1 MKKIFFLT
9 LFLFPIIVLSQTKNN
24 TKTNKQSKEGS
35 QIVKVEPVF
44 GENHVYDYPKN
55 ANLLD
60 STPEYSEGAVKFDE
74 DFNIAFNPSV
84 TEDVK
89 GKILIEFVIEK
100 DGSLSH
106 IKILRNVQQLG
117 PEAVKTIQSLK
128 KWKPA
133 TRNKKPVRT
142 KYLVPIEIDIKANTP
157 NEETGVT
164 R

>member
-1 MKKIFFLT
+1 MKNIIFMS
-9 LFLFPIIVLSQTKNN
+9 LFLLPVALLSQTKN
-24 TKTNKQSKEGS
+24 KNKPSKEGN

-60 STPEYSEGAVKFDE
+60 TFPEYSEGAEKFDE
-74 DFNIAFNPSV
+74 DFNGAFNPSV

-89 GKILIEFVIEK
+89 GKILIEFIIEK

-106 IKILRNVQQLG
+106 LKVLRNLGNQLG
-117 PEAVKTIQSLK
+117 NEVIKTIQSLK

-133 TRNKKPVRT
+133 TRNKKTVRT
-142 KYLVPIEIDIKANTP
+142 KYIVPIAIDIKANTT
-157 NEETGVT
+157 NEETGIA